1 MLTNAKGR
9 EKEETSTR
17 KAADAETSRSPANMP
32 SVPIGR
38 KPVFGQLILM
48 PSQKSSADDTTG
60 TPPVL
65 YLS

>member
-38 KPVFGQLILM
+38 KSNFWPINPHAFT
-48 PSQKSSADDTTG
+48 K
-60 TPPVL
+60 VL
-65 YLS
+65 SK